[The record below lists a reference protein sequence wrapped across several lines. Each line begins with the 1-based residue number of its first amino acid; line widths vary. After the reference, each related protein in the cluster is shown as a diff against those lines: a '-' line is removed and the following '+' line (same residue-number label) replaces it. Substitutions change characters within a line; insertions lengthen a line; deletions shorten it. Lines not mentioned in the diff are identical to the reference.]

1 MWIIPKPLH
10 TSAYVQDMAALTLD
24 SGELSELCAQSLL
37 VRSKPLPV
45 RTWSRRWKRV
55 GSMPRLSG
63 RILKPS
69 LGCSFAEKWTSSLE
83 ASLVSHSAQQGDEQE
98 TMIQDTFGLPS
109 SEESES
115 WHTLPLFSL
124 KMLRG
129 SSQAS
134 SRAMDGPILS
144 GRLFCSMSSASW
156 RDWVIKQRQ
165 EYSQRVKSVRPISEN
180 ECSLWVCAPIS
191 ATQDA
196 LLFQRCSAPQS
207 EEMWLTPATTAGT
220 AKEPLY
226 TAQGEPWRGQ
236 GRAYRANGMHR
247 TLTLNMQVDAQPQS
261 EEMWGTARVGASN
274 APAGGGDPS
283 KKDHKYRIE
292 NQVQP
297 TQPQEVQSNTGGSP
311 QELQWATPYART
323 KDHQG
328 GSLEHY
334 QSRLA
339 KGRQIDLHGQIT
351 MINEA
356 YTGKLNPRWVE
367 TLMGLPVGWVMPSC
381 ANPWTIER
389 MSCVC
394 SEMESCQRQQ
404 SEPFESCGT
413 K

>member
-1 MWIIPKPLH
+1 MWIIPKLLH
-10 TSAYVQDMAALTLD
+10 TSAYVQDMAALISD
-24 SGELSELCAQSLL
+24 YQELSELCEQSLL

-45 RTWSRRWKRV
+45 KTWSRRWKQA
-55 GSMPRLSG
+55 GSMPHLSG

-69 LGCSFAEKWTSSLE
+69 LGRSFATRWTSCQV
-83 ASLVSHSAQQGDEQE
+83 ASLVSHSHQQADEQE
-98 TMIQDTFGLPS
+98 TMTQDTFGLPS

-165 EYSQRVKSVRPISEN
+165 DYSQRVKSVRPTNEN

-191 ATQDA
+191 ATQGA
-196 LLFQRCSAPQS
+196 LLFQSCSAPQS
-207 EEMWLTPATTAGT
+207 EDMWLTPATTAGT

-226 TAQGEPWRGQ
+226 TAQGEPWTGE
-236 GRAYRANGMHR
+236 GRAYRKNGMHR
-247 TLTLNMQVDAQPQS
+247 TLTLNMQVDAQSQS
-261 EEMWGTARVGASN
+261 EGKIWGTARVGASN
-274 APAGGGDPS
+274 APAGGGNPS
-283 KKDHKYRIE
+283 KKDHKYRLE

-297 TQPQEVQSNTGGSP
+297 TQPQEVQSSMNGNRP
-311 QELQWATPYART
+311 ELQG
-323 KDHQG
+323 KKH
-328 GSLEHY
+328 
-334 QSRLA
+334 
-339 KGRQIDLHGQIT
+339 
-351 MINEA
+351 
-356 YTGKLNPRWVE
+356 KLNPRWVE
-367 TLMGLPVGWVMPSC
+367 TLMGLPIGWTMPSC
-381 ANPWTIER
+381 ANPWTIEQ
-389 MSCVC
+389 MSCAC